1 MLKNVFLFLL
11 GLWLPLSLRAQV
23 PEPASPPAAQPGR
36 ATLSGYVKDAAS
48 GEALI
53 GVSVYVKER
62 GTGAVTNPYGFYA
75 LTLPAGTY
83 TLVFTFVGYE
93 KVTQSVTLGAL
104 DQKLNLE
111 LREEGNQLAE
121 VVVTATRED
130 DNVRSV
136 EMSVNKVEMKTI
148 RRMPALLGEVDLVR
162 SIQLLP
168 GVSTVGEGAS
178 GFNVRGGDISQ
189 NLILLDEAPVYNSS
203 HLFGFFSVF
212 NPDAVKDVKLIKGG
226 IPANYGGRISSILDV
241 RMKEGNAKKPELNAG
256 IGAIFSRISYERP
269 VFGGKGS
276 FIVAARRSY
285 IDVLAKPFL
294 SGDLRNSQFYFYDL
308 TAKANYKLDE
318 KNTLYLSGY
327 FGRDVFGSAD
337 FGFNWGNGT
346 VSGRWNHVFSNKLF
360 LNFTGYYS
368 DYKYGLGTKA
378 NANSTDAFDWNSR
391 ILSSSLKPDF
401 TFFLNP
407 ENQITF
413 GGQYIYYDSRP
424 GSARGT
430 SAGEVRDF
438 SLDAR
443 YGDEWAAYVANEQK
457 IGSRL
462 TLQYGLR
469 YSLFRALGP
478 GRYYDFRTILT
489 GYRAFPIFPGTTYK
503 SGEVVA
509 QYGNWEPRFSANI
522 GVSSAASV
530 KLSYNRTTQ
539 YLHLLSNTAA
549 SSPLDVWT
557 LSSKNI
563 KPQIADQVALGW
575 FQNFRDNA
583 LEFSI
588 ETYYKDLQN
597 QIDYV
602 RRSDLLLNQFLE
614 GDLLFGKGRAYGAE
628 FYLKKN
634 KGKLTGWVSYTL
646 SRTERLVEGI
656 NSDERGVAQWFPAR
670 FDKTHNLSAVALYD
684 LGRKWSLSANFA
696 YATGTP
702 ATYPTNRFEWN
713 GIALPH
719 NELDSRNSSRIP
731 AYHRLDLAATKRIDH
746 GPFSKRGSSEW
757 VFSVYNAYAR
767 RNPFSVFVRQNETD
781 PRVTE
786 AVRYSII
793 GTFVPAVTYNF
804 KF

>member
-1 MLKNVFLFLL
+1 MRRFLKITLFLL
-11 GLWLPLSLRAQV
+11 LPLRLLAQV
-23 PEPASPPAAQPGR
+23 PGQAPPGGVPPTSR
-36 ATLSGYVKDAAS
+36 ATLSGYVKDIAS

-75 LTLPAGTY
+75 LTLPSGTY

-93 KVTQSVTLGAL
+93 KVTRTVELDGL
-104 DQKLNLE
+104 DQKLDLE
-111 LREEGNQLAE
+111 LREEGRQLAE
-121 VVVTATRED
+121 VVVKSQRED

-136 EMSVNKVEMKTI
+136 EMSVNKIDMKTI
-148 RRMPALLGEVDLVR
+148 RAMPALLGEVDLVK
-162 SIQLLP
+162 SLQLLP
-168 GVSTVGEGAS
+168 GVTTVGEGAS

-256 IGAIFSRISYERP
+256 IGAIFSRVSYERP
-269 VFGGKGS
+269 ILRGKGS
-276 FIVAARRSY
+276 FILAARRSY

-294 SGDLRNSQFYFYDL
+294 SGDLKGSQFYFYDL

-318 KNTLYLSGY
+318 KNTLFLSGY
-327 FGRDVFGSAD
+327 FGRDVFGSKD
-337 FGFNWGNGT
+337 FGFDWGNGT

-360 LNFTGYYS
+360 LNLTGYYS
-368 DYKYGLGTKA
+368 NYKYGLGTKTSA
-378 NANSTDAFDWNSR
+378 TSKDAFDWNSK
-391 ILSSSLKPDF
+391 IVSISAKPDF
-401 TFFLNP
+401 TFFLTP

-413 GGQYIYYDSRP
+413 GGQYIRYDSQP
-424 GSARGT
+424 GAARGT

-438 SLDAR
+438 SLESR
-443 YGDEWAAYVANEQK
+443 FGDETAFYVANEQK

-469 YSLFRALGP
+469 YSYFRALGP
-478 GRYYDFRTILT
+478 GLYYDYQTFQP
-489 GYRAFPIFPGTTYK
+489 GYRKAPVVPGTNYK
-503 SGEVVA
+503 NGEVVA
-509 QYGNWEPRFSANI
+509 QYGNWEPRFSANL
-522 GVSSAASV
+522 GVSPTASV
-530 KLSYNRTTQ
+530 KVSYNRTTQ

-563 KPQIADQVALGW
+563 KPQLADQVALGW
-575 FQNFRDNA
+575 FQNFGDNA
-583 LEFSI
+583 LEFSV
-588 ETYYKDLQN
+588 ETYYKDLKN

-614 GDLLFGKGRAYGAE
+614 GDLLTGRGRAYGAE
-628 FYLKKN
+628 FYLKKS
-634 KGKLTGWVSYTL
+634 KGRLTGWVSYTL
-646 SRTERLVEGI
+646 ARTERLVDGI
-656 NSDERGVAQWFPAR
+656 NNNGWFPAR
-670 FDKTHNLSAVALYD
+670 FDKTHNLTAVALYD
-684 LGRKWSLSANFA
+684 LGRKWSVSSNFA
-696 YATGTP
+696 FATGTP

-713 GIALPH
+713 GIALPE
-719 NELDSRNSSRIP
+719 NGLDSRNGSRIP
-731 AYHRLDLAATKRIDH
+731 AYHRLDLSATKRIDH
-746 GPFSKRGSSEW
+746 GPFSRRGSAEW
-757 VFSVYNAYAR
+757 VFSIYNAYGR
-767 RNPFSVFVRQNETD
+767 RNPFSVFVRQNEND
-781 PRVTE
+781 PRLTE
-786 AVRYSII
+786 AVRYSVF
-793 GTFVPAVTYNF
+793 GTILPAVTYNF